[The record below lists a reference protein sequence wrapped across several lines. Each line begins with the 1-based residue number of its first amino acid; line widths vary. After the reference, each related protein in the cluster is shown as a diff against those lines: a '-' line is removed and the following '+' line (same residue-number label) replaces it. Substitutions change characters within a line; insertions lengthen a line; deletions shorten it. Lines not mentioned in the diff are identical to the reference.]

1 VARKKRSKVFVSY
14 SRHDELLVK
23 PLAGLLGAAADEA
36 VFLDV
41 SSIKPGDFWKS
52 EIEGAVRNASVFILC
67 WCCQSKRSDFV
78 AYEIK
83 TALEAGGKRLV
94 PVLLCSTPLPPS
106 LADRQ
111 WIDLQGRIVHACDG
125 HGEKTNTQD
134 KLDPEYYAGPPL
146 SAARGLPQAART
158 HASWKWAIAAM
169 AIVTLFVSALLYNL
183 TLHRKLAASPPVT
196 TETGKDRPL
205 PVERPKRL
213 PSPVDVPDSPPVR
226 TGTGRDQ
233 PPPIE
238 RGPTGGPSPVEGPEG
253 GSSGKGGTS
262 AFVAV
267 VVLIIAAFTALFL
280 LNLAFSLVR
289 RRIQRMRTDKIAAAA
304 ESYFRGIGTT

>member
-14 SRHDELLVK
+14 SRHDESLIK
-23 PLAGLLGAAADEA
+23 PLAGLLGAAADDA

-41 SSIKPGDFWKS
+41 SSIKPGDLWKS

-67 WCCQSKRSDFV
+67 WCCESKRSDFV

-125 HGEKTNTQD
+125 HGAKT
-134 KLDPEYYAGPPL
+134 KAPEILGPEYYANQPL
-146 SAARGLPQAART
+146 ARGTPQAART
-158 HASWKWAIAAM
+158 HASGKWAIAA
-169 AIVTLFVSALLYNL
+169 AALIGVALFVSALLY
-183 TLHRKLAASPPVT
+183 THAPAHQKQAASPQAPI
-196 TETGKDRPL
+196 ETGNDR
-205 PVERPKRL
+205 
-213 PSPVDVPDSPPVR
+213 
-226 TGTGRDQ
+226 

-238 RGPTGGPSPVEGPEG
+238 RGPTGLPSPVEGPG
-253 GSSGKGGTS
+253 GVSTGQGGNS
-262 AFVAV
+262 PLVPV
-267 VVLIIAAFTALFL
+267 VVSIVVVFAALFL
-280 LNLAFSLVR
+280 LKLAFSLVR
-289 RRIQRMRTDKIAAAA
+289 RRIQRMRTDKIAATA
-304 ESYFRGIGTT
+304 ESYFRGIGKT